1 MKQLFGKVLL
11 GVTLSLGLFSCEET
25 SSNGL
30 SSLFDV
36 KEMTDGDT
44 ITIQGMGHYNYRTLL
59 QTKQIV
65 EQTYGVPTKI
75 IDPIVLGP
83 EYYID
88 GSINSDKCLS
98 DFDNDINKII
108 VTNDKCYSEYMDEF
122 VGGQGEMFGNIVI
135 LGKNHSRALKRVI
148 IHEIGHNQGLRHCD
162 NPNCVM
168 SVNRNNDDTNTE
180 FCENCRKN

>member
-1 MKQLFGKVLL
+1 MRQLFGKVLL

-30 SSLFDV
+30 ASLFDV

>member
-1 MKQLFGKVLL
+1 MKRLFGKTLL
-11 GVTLSLGLFSCEET
+11 GVTLSLGLFSCVDT

-30 SSLFDV
+30 TSLFDV

-65 EQTYGVPTKI
+65 EETYGVPTKI

-83 EYYID
+83 EFYID

-108 VTNDKCYSEYMDEF
+108 VTNERCYSENMGEHI
-122 VGGQGEMFGNIVI
+122 GGQGEMFGNIVI
-135 LGKNHSRALKRVI
+135 IGKNHSKDLKRVL
-148 IHEIGHNQGLRHCD
+148 IHEIGHNQGLSHCD

-168 SVNRNNDDTNTE
+168 SVNRNNDENNLN
-180 FCENCRKN
+180 FCENCKKD